1 MSPGTK
7 AIQQANID
15 VFTAIAHPVR
25 RKLLDMLAIDEQS
38 VKDLAEPFALS
49 RPAISQHLRI
59 LLDVG
64 LVSEHRKGRERHYHI
79 HAERLYEVRQWLQ
92 QYERFWQQRLGA
104 LGTYLEEEG

>member
-1 MSPGTK
+1 MSPRTK
-7 AIQQANID
+7 AIGHANAD

-25 RKLLDMLAIDEQS
+25 RKLLDMLAREEQS

-64 LVSEHRKGRERHYHI
+64 LVSEYRQGRERRYQL
-79 HAERLYEVRQWLQ
+79 HAERLSEVRQWLQ
-92 QYERFWQQRLGA
+92 QYERFWKQRLGA
-104 LGTYLEEEG
+104 LGTYLEEEA